1 MKKRKKKTLNPLKN
15 EGEGRRIGEA
25 YFLFRVYYFL
35 RHLLIR
41 LRNIARNDIV
51 KKYIKFRS
59 DFDILLIFILYN

>member
-1 MKKRKKKTLNPLKN
+1 MKKRKKKAPNPLKN
-15 EGEGRRIGEA
+15 EGEGSWIGEA

-35 RHLLIR
+35 RPLLIR

-51 KKYIKFRS
+51 KKYIKFRN

>member
-1 MKKRKKKTLNPLKN
+1 MR
-15 EGEGRRIGEA
+15 GRGVIGEA

-35 RHLLIR
+35 RPLLIR